1 MSISEMERLA
11 KDLQND
17 EAILEEVR
25 DVGADNQAVV
35 RFANAKGYDFTLEE
49 VEAIVAKSGELSDEQ
64 LESVAG
70 LHPPDRLPQRILIQG
85 RCFRQSQGRG
95 EAGFTAPGNWLLG
108 KYPQNRSF
116 TVFLGRVIHSIHR
129 VIHGFV
135 NCPLQPWRK
144 RSGCGSIRSSRT
156 GS

>member
-1 MSISEMERLA
+1 MSISEMERFA

-25 DVGADNQAVV
+25 DVGTDNQAVV

-70 LHPPDRLPQRILIQG
+70 G
-85 RCFRQSQGRG
+85 SYG
-95 EAGFTAPGNWLLG
+95 
-108 KYPQNRSF
+108 
-116 TVFLGRVIHSIHR
+116 VFLSGLADCF
-129 VIHGFV
+129 FV
-135 NCPLQPWRK
+135 ACSK
-144 RSGCGSIRSSRT
+144 HCIIIF
-156 GS
+156 